1 MDVGSMNVEHART
14 FLAVADTG
22 SFVAAAERLH
32 ITQSTVS
39 ARIAALETTL
49 GARVFVRNRSGAVLT
64 NSGRRFLGYAGQLV
78 RTLERARQDIGLPKQ
93 FRARI
98 VIGARMGLWDGAMI
112 DWFASL
118 ARDYPAV
125 SFRAEI
131 GFEPDLMQGLIDGR
145 IDIGLMYTPQRRPN
159 LSVIPFLTERLVMV
173 TSDRDLDMRPEAY
186 IHVDWG
192 PEFDTQF
199 SASFPEFPGPAVTVN
214 IGWLGLQ
221 CLEKNGGCGYFPER
235 LVRSRIS
242 EGALFVL
249 PDAPV
254 FELPAWVLIREDRN
268 KSLVDAMVDGLR
280 GAVS

>member
-1 MDVGSMNVEHART
+1 MDGPMNVEHART

-32 ITQSTVS
+32 VTQSTVS
-39 ARIAALETTL
+39 ARVGALEKTL
-49 GARVFVRNRSGAVLT
+49 GARLFVRNRSGAVLT
-64 NSGRRFLGYAGQLV
+64 NSGGRFLRYAGQLV
-78 RTLERARQDIGLPKQ
+78 RTMERARQDIGLPKQ
-93 FRARI
+93 FRGRV
-98 VIGARMGLWDGAMI
+98 VIGARMGLWDGAMV

-118 ARDYPAV
+118 SRAYPEV

-131 GFEPDLMQGLIDGR
+131 GFEAELMQGLVEGR
-145 IDIGLMYTPQRRPN
+145 IDVGIMFTPQRRPN
-159 LSVIPFLTERLVMV
+159 LSVVPFLTERLVMV

-192 PEFDTQF
+192 PEFDNQF

-235 LVRSRIS
+235 LARSRIA
-242 EGALFVL
+242 EGRLFVL

-254 FELPAWVLIREDRN
+254 FELPAWVLVREDRS
-268 KSLVDAMVDGLR
+268 KSLVDPMVDGLR
-280 GAVS
+280 RAVS

>member
-1 MDVGSMNVEHART
+1 MNIEHART

-39 ARIAALETTL
+39 ARIATLEEAL
-49 GARVFVRNRSGAVLT
+49 GARLFVRNRSGAVLT
-64 NSGRRFLGYAGQLV
+64 GSGGRFLGYAGQLV
-78 RTLERARQDIGLPKQ
+78 RTLERARQDVGLPKR
-93 FRARI
+93 FRGKV

-118 ARDYPAV
+118 QRDHPDV

-131 GFEPDLMQGLIDGR
+131 GFEPDLMQGLVEGR
-145 IDIGLMYTPQRRPN
+145 IDVGIMYTPQRRPN
-159 LSVIPFLTERLVMV
+159 LSLIPFLTERLVMV
-173 TSDRDLDMRPEAY
+173 TSDPDLEMRPDAY

-192 PEFDTQF
+192 PEFDNQF
-199 SASFPEFPGPAVTVN
+199 RARFPEFPAPAVTVN

-221 CLEKNGGCGYFPER
+221 CLERNGGCGYFPER
-235 LVRSRIS
+235 LVRSLIRD
-242 EGALFVL
+242 GALFVP

-268 KSLVDAMVDGLR
+268 RPLVDPMIDGLR
-280 GAVS
+280 QAVA